1 MLPGELLLEGGD
13 LAGTSGVLR
22 GVVLLRVGGVCAGR
36 ARVLSEA
43 FFDLFFSLEQV

>member
-22 GVVLLRVGGVCAGR
+22 GVVLLRVGGVCAGW
-36 ARVLSEA
+36 ARLLSEA
-43 FFDLFFSLEQV
+43 FFNLFFCLEQV